1 MTRHDPFPRAQSP
14 AQVAGTDPAAAG
26 VVASAA
32 AHSRRVFVWDGFV
45 RLFHWSLVA
54 GFAANAVFTDPEEN
68 LHHLIGYGVLG
79 LLGLRIFWG
88 MVGSRHARFRDF
100 PPDPAAALG
109 QVAEMATGR
118 RHAHVGHSPLGALMI
133 YNLLVTFIAI
143 GISGYM
149 QTTLTFFGVGW
160 VEELHE
166 ALVFWAEV
174 SVAAHIAAV
183 IHESRRLRINL
194 PRAMV
199 TGYKDLP
206 PH

>member
-1 MTRHDPFPRAQSP
+1 MTLHDPFPRAQSP
-14 AQVAGTDPAAAG
+14 AQVAGADPAAGAEPP
-26 VVASAA
+26 A
-32 AHSRRVFVWDGFV
+32 AHSRRVYVWDGFV
-45 RLFHWSLVA
+45 RLFHWLLVA
-54 GFAANAVFTDPEEN
+54 AFVANAFFNDPEESP
-68 LHHLIGYGVLG
+68 HHLIGYGVLA
-79 LLGLRIFWG
+79 LMGLRILWG
-88 MVGSRHARFRDF
+88 FAGSRHARFSDF

-118 RHAHVGHSPLGALMI
+118 RHIHAGHSPLGALMI
-133 YNLLVTFIAI
+133 YNLIATFIAI

-149 QTTLTFFGVGW
+149 QTTLTFFGVDW

-183 IHESRRLRINL
+183 IYESRRLRINL

-199 TGYKDLP
+199 TGYKELP
-206 PH
+206 HD